1 MGYREVTVLEIK
13 EVLLQWLDGAKKKL
27 VARRLKRSILRPRA
41 RQVRRGPSKRPTTAW
56 RKSSRKCRAAHPDRM
71 AQWPRAIAKAA

>member
-27 VARRLKRSILRPRA
+27 VARRLGADIKT
-41 RQVRRGPSKRPTTAW
+41 VRRY
-56 RKSSRKCRAAHPDRM
+56 M
-71 AQWPRAIAKAA
+71 KAAERFGLVEGGGKDTLTEVPPL

>member
-27 VARRLKRSILRPRA
+27 VARRLGADIKT
-41 RQVRRGPSKRPTTAW
+41 VRRYV
-56 RKSSRKCRAAHPDRM
+56 
-71 AQWPRAIAKAA
+71 KAAERFGLVEGGGKDALTEVHPSESRHHEQRAS